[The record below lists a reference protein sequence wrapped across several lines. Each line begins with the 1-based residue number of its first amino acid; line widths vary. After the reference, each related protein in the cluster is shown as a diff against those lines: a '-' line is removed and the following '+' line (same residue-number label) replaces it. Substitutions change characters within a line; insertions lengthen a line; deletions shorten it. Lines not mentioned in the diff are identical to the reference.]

1 MTMNQTQINHFRIGI
16 APISWVNDD
25 IPGLGDHYTQDQ
37 VLSEM
42 SSLGYVA
49 TEMGRLF
56 SQDPPS
62 LKAKLEEHG
71 VQLASKFVGVLFS
84 DANRLEEEL
93 QSFGQWVEYLKEM
106 GCEYVITCEMGGSM
120 HWDPRRSPEEKGI
133 QKLTEKEWESLVEGL
148 HRAAHICQENGMQ
161 LVYHFHAGTVVET
174 AEEID
179 RLMESTDPNLVHLL
193 YDTGHA
199 LYGGYDPLE
208 LLKKYYNRIKYVH
221 LKDVR
226 RDVLEYVRKEKLDFR
241 TAVLKGLF
249 TVPGDGCIDFVP
261 IFQELIKRN
270 YNGWIIVEAE
280 QDPAVANPYQY
291 AKMAKE
297 YIDATVMSIKS
308 MNQR

>member
-1 MTMNQTQINHFRIGI
+1 MKTQSNQFRIGI

-42 SSLGYVA
+42 SALGYIS

-62 LKAKLEEHG
+62 LKAKLKEHG
-71 VQLASKFVGVLFS
+71 IQLASKFVGVLFS

-93 QSFGQWVEYLKEM
+93 QSFTEWVRYLKDME
-106 GCEYVITCEMGGSM
+106 CEYVITCEMGGSM
-120 HWDPRRSPEEKGI
+120 HWDPRRSPEDKDI
-133 QKLTEKEWESLVEGL
+133 QKLTEREWESLVEGL
-148 HRAAHICQENGMQ
+148 HRAAHICQEYGMQ
-161 LVYHFHAGTVVET
+161 LVYHYHAGTVVET
-174 AEEID
+174 KEEID
-179 RLMESTDPNLVHLL
+179 RLMTLTDPHLVHLL

-208 LLKKYYNRIKYVH
+208 LLKKYPERIRYVH

-226 RDVLEYVRKEKLDFR
+226 RDILELVRKENLDFR

-249 TVPGDGCIDFVP
+249 TVPGDGCIDFAP
-261 IFQELIKRN
+261 IFKELIERN
-270 YNGWIIVEAE
+270 YEGWIIVEAE
-280 QDPAVANPYQY
+280 QDPAIANPYKY

-297 YIDATVMSIKS
+297 YIDSTMMSIEATYL
-308 MNQR
+308 R

>member
-1 MTMNQTQINHFRIGI
+1 MSQTQNKRFRIGI

-42 SSLGYVA
+42 AELGYIS

-56 SQDPPS
+56 MQDPPT

-71 VQLASKFVGVLFS
+71 IQLASKFVGTIFS
-84 DANRLEEEL
+84 DADRLEEEL
-93 QSFGQWVEYLKEM
+93 RSFRNWVNYLKEM
-106 GCEYVITCEMGGSM
+106 GCEYVIVSEMGGSAF
-120 HWDPRRSPEEKGI
+120 WDPRRSPEDKAI
-133 QKLTEKEWESLVEGL
+133 KNLTDKEWETLVEGL
-148 HRAAHICQENGMQ
+148 HRAAVIAQESGLQ
-161 LVYHFHAGTVVET
+161 LVYHFHAGTVIET

-208 LLKKYYNRIKYVH
+208 LLQKYEDRIKYVH

-226 RDVLEYVRKEKLDFR
+226 KDVLEHVKKENLDFR
-241 TAVLKGLF
+241 SAVLKGMF
-249 TVPGDGCIDFVP
+249 TVPGDGCIDFAP
-261 IFQELIKRN
+261 ILKELIDRN
-270 YNGWIIVEAE
+270 YDGWIIVEAE
-280 QDPAVANPYQY
+280 QDPAVAHPYTY
-291 AKMAKE
+291 AKMAKD
-297 YIDATVMSIKS
+297 YIDQNISALMSS
-308 MNQR
+308 NQR

>member
-1 MTMNQTQINHFRIGI
+1 MTMTQTPTHHFRIGI

-42 SSLGYVA
+42 SALGYIA

-93 QSFGQWVEYLKEM
+93 QSFRQWVKYLKEM

-120 HWDPRRSPEEKGI
+120 HWDPRRSPEEKDI
-133 QKLTEKEWESLVEGL
+133 RKLTEKEWESLVEGL
-148 HRAAHICQENGMQ
+148 HRAAGVCQEHGMQ

-179 RLMESTDPNLVHLL
+179 RLMALTDPDLVHLL

-226 RDVLEYVRKEKLDFR
+226 RDVLEYVRKENIDFR

-249 TVPGDGCIDFVP
+249 TVPGDGCIDFAP
-261 IFQELIKRN
+261 IFQELIERN

-280 QDPAVANPYQY
+280 QDPAVANPYKY

-297 YIDATVMSIKS
+297 YIDATVMSIMS
-308 MNQR
+308 MKR

>member
-1 MTMNQTQINHFRIGI
+1 MKTQSNQFRIGI

-42 SSLGYVA
+42 SALGYIS

-62 LKAKLEEHG
+62 LKAKLKEHG
-71 VQLASKFVGVLFS
+71 IQLASKFVGVLFS

-93 QSFGQWVEYLKEM
+93 QSFREWVKYLKDME
-106 GCEYVITCEMGGSM
+106 CEYVITCEMGGSM
-120 HWDPRRSPEEKGI
+120 HWDPRRSPEDKDI
-133 QKLTEKEWESLVEGL
+133 QKLTEREWESLVDGL
-148 HRAAHICQENGMQ
+148 HRAAHICQEYGMQ
-161 LVYHFHAGTVVET
+161 LVYHYHAGTVVET
-174 AEEID
+174 KEEID
-179 RLMESTDPNLVHLL
+179 RLMTLTDPHLVHLL

-208 LLKKYYNRIKYVH
+208 LLKKYPERIRYVH

-226 RDVLEYVRKEKLDFR
+226 RDILDLVRKENLDFR

-249 TVPGDGCIDFVP
+249 TVPGDGCIDFAP
-261 IFQELIKRN
+261 IFKELIERN
-270 YNGWIIVEAE
+270 YEGWIIVEAE
-280 QDPAVANPYQY
+280 QDPAIANPYKY

-297 YIDATVMSIKS
+297 YIDSTIMSIKA
-308 MNQR
+308 MYLR